1 MADSK
6 PRRAQRPP
14 LRVQLTVCVAF
25 GPEEEDRV
33 TVIDDREVW
42 MVGSIFAY
50 RDRIAKMAM
59 STLIRA
65 ALLQPKVAAK
75 IMPGLAGVA
84 RRAARRAAQ

>member
-1 MADSK
+1 M
-6 PRRAQRPP
+6 
-14 LRVQLTVCVAF
+14 QLTVCVAF
-25 GPEEEDRV
+25 GPDEEDRV

-50 RDRIAKMAM
+50 RDRIAKLAM
-59 STLIRA
+59 GTLIRA